1 MRLHPQEERRF
12 MDPMDVP
19 MDMRQAPRAP
29 QAPKAADRRRPI
41 LGLAPGLMAGFAGAL
56 AAALALAPTTAV
68 AQPLVQDVVFE
79 GNDHVSSSALQAR
92 IVTEPTRCRAL
103 FMYPFCL
110 FTDADLFTERHR
122 LDTEELPRDELRL
135 LVVYFREGF
144 RRAGVTSEVRETDD
158 GVHVHFRIQEGPPT
172 VLESR
177 TIRQSETVLSDADLA
192 VLGFPEEGQPLN
204 LGFLDEALVLLREEL
219 EEVGYLDARIS
230 DSIAVSEGGDRAVL
244 HVDVDVG
251 PRATAERFEVTGNEA
266 VEERTIL
273 LALHL
278 EEGDVVTASR
288 LRRSRTALYQSN
300 LFHEAQVSV
309 LDQADSA
316 KVVRVEVREAPPRL
330 GRLGVGVSTLEFG
343 QAESR
348 FSHYNWLGGGRRLDL
363 RGSVG
368 NLLAGRLTDFGPFHD
383 ILPGEFADV
392 DESPFR
398 RPIWQLSAEIQQ
410 PAFRAADNLLSF
422 GVFSNRRIIPG
433 VSVDRGVGADA
444 SVIRGLGW
452 RTHASLGYRY
462 EVTSVSAGDVFFC
475 VNHGIC
481 ETAAITALRN
491 TNSLSPVTLGFHM
504 DRSDDPLGPTD
515 GYRIRV
521 DFEHA
526 SATTRSDFRYN
537 RVSGDASWYQPVL
550 GPPRHVV
557 AAQVRA
563 GWVRPDGSTRDA
575 LGIEGSDAALLH
587 PRKRFFA
594 GGARSVRG
602 FIENQLGPRILT
614 VPRQDLLGEEEE
626 RCEPGEIADGSCD
639 PALAPVDAFSPRP
652 LGGTSVLQGNLE
664 YRIPVGGATLALFL
678 DGAIVGSGSSWL
690 SDASSALTPGIGARF
705 PSPAGPIRIDVGLR
719 PGRAEVLPVITETTA
734 SEETGRRELVR
745 LDQPRFHDPLE
756 DAGRVGRILGR
767 LVLHFS
773 IGEAF

>member
-1 MRLHPQEERRF
+1 
-12 MDPMDVP
+12 
-19 MDMRQAPRAP
+19 
-29 QAPKAADRRRPI
+29 
-41 LGLAPGLMAGFAGAL
+41 
-56 AAALALAPTTAV
+56 
-68 AQPLVQDVVFE
+68 
-79 GNDHVSSSALQAR
+79 
-92 IVTEPTRCRAL
+92 
-103 FMYPFCL
+103 
-110 FTDADLFTERHR
+110 
-122 LDTEELPRDELRL
+122 
-135 LVVYFREGF
+135 
-144 RRAGVTSEVRETDD
+144 
-158 GVHVHFRIQEGPPT
+158 VHFRIEEGPAT

-177 TIRQSETVLSDADLA
+177 TIRQSEPVLSDADLA

-204 LGFLDEALVLLREEL
+204 LGSLDEALVLLREEL
-219 EEVGYLDARIS
+219 QEVGYLDARIS
-230 DSIAVSEGGDRAVL
+230 DSVAVSDGGDRAVL
-244 HVDVDVG
+244 NVDVEVG
-251 PRATAERFEVTGNEA
+251 PRATVERFEVTGHDQ

-278 EEGDVVTASR
+278 DEGDVVTAPR

-309 LDQADSA
+309 PDQPDSA

-330 GRLGVGVSTLEFG
+330 GRVGVGVSTLEFG

-363 RGSVG
+363 RASVG
-368 NLLAGRLTDFGPFHD
+368 NLLAGQLTDFGPFHD

-398 RPIWQLSAEIQQ
+398 RPTWQLSAEIQQ
-410 PAFRAADNLLSF
+410 PAFRAADNLLSL
-422 GVFSNRRIIPG
+422 GIFSHRRIIPG
-433 VSVDRGVGADA
+433 VSVDRGTGGDA
-444 SVIRGLGW
+444 SLVRGLAW

-481 ETAAITALRN
+481 ETVAISALRS

-504 DRSDDPLGPTD
+504 DRSDDPLGPTQ
-515 GYRIRV
+515 GYRLRV

-526 SATTRSDFRYN
+526 SATTLSDFRYN
-537 RVSGDASWYQPVL
+537 RVSGDASWYRPIL
-550 GPPRHVV
+550 GPPRHVL

-575 LGIEGSDAALLH
+575 LGIEGSDATLLH
-587 PRKRFFA
+587 PRKRFFS

-614 VPRQDLLGEEEE
+614 VPRQDLLGEEGEEEE
-626 RCEPGEIADGSCD
+626 RCAAGEIADGSCD

-664 YRIPVGGATLALFL
+664 YRIPVGGVTLALFL
-678 DGAIVGSGSSWL
+678 DGAIVGSGSGWL

-705 PSPAGPIRIDVGLR
+705 PSPAGPIRIDVGVR
-719 PGRAEVLPVITETTA
+719 PGRAEFLPVITETAASDETA
-734 SEETGRRELVR
+734 RRELVR

-756 DAGRVGRILGR
+756 DAGRLGRILGR

>member
-1 MRLHPQEERRF
+1 MEAMEAMETPE
-12 MDPMDVP
+12 
-19 MDMRQAPRAP
+19 DMRQTPERHHRLSQHPAV
-29 QAPKAADRRRPI
+29 
-41 LGLAPGLMAGFAGAL
+41 GLALLAGLAIASAFTPTP
-56 AAALALAPTTAV
+56 AA

-79 GNDHVSSSALQAR
+79 GNEHVSSSALQDW

-122 LDTEELPRDELRL
+122 LDIEELPRDELRL

-144 RRAGVTSEVRETDD
+144 RRARVTSEVRDTDD
-158 GVHVHFRIQEGPPT
+158 GVDVHFRIEEGPPT

-177 TIRQSETVLSDADLA
+177 TIRQSEPVFSDAALA
-192 VLGFPEEGQPLN
+192 VMGFPEEGLPLN
-204 LGFLDEALVLLREEL
+204 LGSLDEALVTLREEF
-219 EEVGYLDARIS
+219 EEVGYLDAVVS
-230 DSIAVSEGGDRAVL
+230 DSIEVSSEGDRAVL
-244 HVDVDVG
+244 VVDVEVG
-251 PRATAERFEVTGNEA
+251 PRATVERFEVVGRDR
-266 VEERTIL
+266 VEERTIVM
-273 LALHL
+273 ALHM
-278 EEGDVVTASR
+278 EEGDVITAPR
-288 LRRSRTALYQSN
+288 IRRSRTALYQSN

-309 LDQADSA
+309 AEQPDSA
-316 KVVRVEVREAPPRL
+316 KVVRVQVREAPPRL
-330 GRLGVGVSTLEFG
+330 GRVGVGVSTLEFG
-343 QAESR
+343 QVEGR
-348 FSHYNWLGGGRRLDL
+348 FSHYNWYGGGRRLDL
-363 RGSVG
+363 RSSVG
-368 NLLAGRLTDFGPFHD
+368 NLMAGQLTDFGPFHD

-398 RPIWQLSAEIQQ
+398 RPTWQLSAEIQQ
-410 PAFRAADNLLSF
+410 PAFRAADNLVSF
-422 GVFSNRRIIPG
+422 GVFSHRRIIPG
-433 VSVDRGVGADA
+433 VSVDEGVGADA
-444 SVIRGLGW
+444 SVIRGLAW

-481 ETAAITALRN
+481 ETAAIEPLRG
-491 TNSLSPVTLGFHM
+491 THSLSPVTLGFHM
-504 DRSDDPLGPTD
+504 DRSDDALGPTD
-515 GYRIRV
+515 GYRLRV

-526 SATTRSDFRYN
+526 SANTRSDYRYN
-537 RVSGDASWYQPVL
+537 RVSGDASWYRPVL

-587 PRKRFFA
+587 PRKRFFS

-602 FIENQLGPRILT
+602 FIENNLGPRILT
-614 VPRQDLLGEEEE
+614 VPRQDLLGEEEDEEAE
-626 RCEPGEIADGSCD
+626 RCGPGEIADGSCD
-639 PALAPVDAFSPRP
+639 PAVAPVEAFSPRP

-664 YRIPVGGATLALFL
+664 YRIPLGMATLALFL
-678 DGAIVGSGSSWL
+678 DGAIVGSGSDWL

-705 PSPAGPIRIDVGLR
+705 PSPAGPIRIDIGVR
-719 PGRAEVLPVITETTA
+719 PGRAEFLPVITETVA
-734 SEETGRRELVR
+734 SEETGRRELLR
-745 LDQPRFHDPLE
+745 LDQPRFYDPLE